1 MNKLVKDALVL
12 TCITVIAGFALGL
25 VYEITKA
32 PIANVNTTCSP
43 SSTSWPPM
51 RPSPTRASRQK
62 TPTST
67 MWVCF

>member
-32 PIANVNTTCSP
+32 PIANAQAAALQEAVYLQQDIN
-43 SSTSWPPM
+43 
-51 RPSPTRASRQK
+51 RLVDELKRA
-62 TPTST
+62 
-67 MWVCF
+67 FYGY

>member
-32 PIANVNTTCSP
+32 PIAKAIEVPEEKVPEVEVPEKKEKTT
-43 SSTSWPPM
+43 
-51 RPSPTRASRQK
+51 K
-62 TPTST
+62 TAAKKPAAKKK
-67 MWVCF
+67 